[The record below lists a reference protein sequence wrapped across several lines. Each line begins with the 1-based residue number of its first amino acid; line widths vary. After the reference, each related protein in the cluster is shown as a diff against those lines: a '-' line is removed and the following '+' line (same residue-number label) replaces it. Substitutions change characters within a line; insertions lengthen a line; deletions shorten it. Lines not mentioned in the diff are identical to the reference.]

1 VGHRFFCLKF
11 YKILWSKWLCVCVCN
26 YMCVRETSTC
36 ILVFIVT
43 NEKFMGGFAC
53 EAFHV
58 RVSQGPAAVV
68 YFQQNKKRR
77 RSKVN
82 NVTLKL

>member
-1 VGHRFFCLKF
+1 MVV
-11 YKILWSKWLCVCVCN
+11 CVCV
-26 YMCVRETSTC
+26 YIYVCVRDNSTC

-43 NEKFMGGFAC
+43 NEKFMGGFSC

-58 RVSQGPAAVV
+58 RVSQDPAVV
-68 YFQQNKKRR
+68 VYLQQNKKRR

-82 NVTLKL
+82 NVTLKQ